1 MNVEAFLNELRRE
14 HELIEETIL
23 VLERLLYAQ
32 NSRRSVP
39 KGRESDLTAKPSKR
53 KKAKA
58 RRQAAT
64 EPTGNE

>member
-32 NSRRSVP
+32 NSRRSRP
-39 KGRESDLTAKPSKR
+39 KGRANDPTPKASSQ
-53 KKAKA
+53 KKAKW
-58 RRQAAT
+58 RRKAGTAQT
-64 EPTGNE
+64 HDE